1 MTLPFRATSFVK
13 LGQSFDAHATEF
25 FSFSLRHFNDSSRLF
40 TGFLRFFFVCVP
52 SFLWWGLFFYCAILA
67 FTHLQLIFEPVN
79 TSGWHWFFFF
89 VVVMEWGGA
98 RCGAIINQISVNRKA
113 ATAPR
118 RTRKIRL
125 KKTKTKKNSVVR
137 QTDTAAVSQRRQ
149 PLFVRFHKKWT
160 KPKRRRFDEKLGR
173 VTAVPSKM
181 MISLKK
187 KTAKKIQSPV
197 IRM

>member
-1 MTLPFRATSFVK
+1 MCAKFSLVGSFFLLRHPGFHPSSTHFRASEYQWMALV
-13 LGQSFDAHATEF
+13 
-25 FSFSLRHFNDSSRLF
+25 
-40 TGFLRFFFVCVP
+40 
-52 SFLWWGLFFYCAILA
+52 
-67 FTHLQLIFEPVN
+67 
-79 TSGWHWFFFF
+79 FFF